1 MAIKITSQIGY
12 KKGNEIGVTN
22 EAYVVIDNVRR
33 MKDGVEKVMCRTFK
47 SKTDRDASYS
57 DVSDLQIEMCF
68 DFVSENPDTDYTK
81 TLAEYFGVL
90 YGKIVS
96 KYNELGLTTE
106 NV

>member
-12 KKGNEIGVTN
+12 KKGLEIGVTD
-22 EAYVVIDNVRR
+22 EAYINIDNVRR

-47 SKTDRDASYS
+47 SKADRDISYS

-68 DFVSENPDTDYTK
+68 DFVSDNPDTDYTK
-81 TLAEYFGVL
+81 TLAEYYGVL
-90 YGKIVS
+90 YGKIVA